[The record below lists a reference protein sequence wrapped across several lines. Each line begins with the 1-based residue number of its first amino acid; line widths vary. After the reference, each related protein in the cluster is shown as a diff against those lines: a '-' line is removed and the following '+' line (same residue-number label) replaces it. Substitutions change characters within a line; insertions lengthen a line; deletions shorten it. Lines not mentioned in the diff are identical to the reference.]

1 MAADRPLIGI
11 TTRPPDAENRY
22 AQSRLY
28 VDAVR
33 RAGGIPVLLPLGED
47 PAAVY
52 ARLDGLILSGGG
64 DIDPALYGGKEHQMI
79 YAVSRERDEFE
90 IALATVAAAGE
101 KPCMPICRGMQVVNV
116 ALGGTLME
124 HLEDEVG
131 ASVIHRDH
139 DQKVGMHHPVTA
151 VPGSRLY
158 SICGESCDTVSWHH
172 QAVRTVAPG
181 LVVAARATDGIVE
194 ALEKPDHPWFLA
206 LQWHPEMSAG
216 EDPVQQALFN
226 RFIEAARDQLKK
238 K

>member
-1 MAADRPLIGI
+1 MPRPLIGI
-11 TTRPPDAENRY
+11 TTRPPDSENRY

-47 PAAVY
+47 PQAVY

-64 DIDPALYGGKEHQMI
+64 DIDPALYGGKDHPMI

-90 IALATVAAAGE
+90 IALARTAAAGS
-101 KPCMPICRGMQVVNV
+101 KPCMPICRGMQVTNV

-131 ASVIHRDH
+131 TAVIHRDH
-139 DQKVGMHHPVTA
+139 EQKVGMNHPVDIL
-151 VPGSRLY
+151 PGTRLAA
-158 SICGESCDTVSWHH
+158 ICGPVCETVSWHH
-172 QAVRTVAPG
+172 QAVRKTAPG
-181 LVVAARATDGIVE
+181 LVIAARASDGIIE
-194 ALEKPDHPWFLA
+194 ALEKPDHPWFVA
-206 LQWHPEMSAG
+206 LQWHPEMSAA

-226 RFIEAARDQLKK
+226 EFVQASARGMEKK
-238 K
+238 